1 MKKARGGMVG
11 VLMGQGSKRW
21 SVRPDLV
28 GREGQTGR
36 EESGRA
42 SGPMALFSMSVLTLG
57 LSSP

>member
-1 MKKARGGMVG
+1 MAS
-11 VLMGQGSKRW
+11 VLMGQRSKQW

-28 GREGQTGR
+28 GREGQTGQ

-42 SGPMALFSMSVLTLG
+42 KGPMALFSISVLTLG

>member
-1 MKKARGGMVG
+1 MKKARGGMAS
-11 VLMGQGSKRW
+11 VLMGQRSKQW

-28 GREGQTGR
+28 GREGQTGQ

-42 SGPMALFSMSVLTLG
+42 KGPMALFSISVLTLG

>member
-1 MKKARGGMVG
+1 MVG

-21 SVRPDLV
+21 SVRPGLV
-28 GREGQTGR
+28 GREGQTGH